1 MLEIPKIVNTE
12 LKEDELALWLKFIEN
27 PLNEEVQIKM
37 KEKENKYLRQA
48 KEELGYLS
56 GSSDFKRLVDARAG
70 FLRDQA
76 TFEAVGKKE
85 GIEQGLEQGRKE
97 GKEQGKIEEKKE
109 IAKKLLAKKVPIE
122 QIVEITE
129 LTEEEIKALKK

>member
-1 MLEIPKIVNTE
+1 MEMHVLEIPKILNTE

-85 GIEQGLEQGRKE
+85 GIEIGRDEKE
-97 GKEQGKIEEKKE
+97 KE
-109 IAKKLLAKKVPIE
+109 IIMDMLLNGISPERIS
-122 QIVEITE
+122 E
-129 LTEEEIKALKK
+129 LTKIPLDKVHNIDIELKK

>member
-1 MLEIPKIVNTE
+1 MEMHVLEIPKILNTE

-85 GIEQGLEQGRKE
+85 GLKE
-97 GKEQGKIEEKKE
+97 GEKTGRLK
-109 IAKKLLAKKVPIE
+109 IAKKLIAKKMPIE
-122 QIVEITE
+122 QIMEITE
-129 LTEEEIKALKK
+129 LTEEEIEELMK

>member
-1 MLEIPKIVNTE
+1 MLEIPKILNTE

-85 GIEQGLEQGRKE
+85 GRN
-97 GKEQGKIEEKKE
+97 EEKKE
-109 IAKKLLAKKVPIE
+109 IAKKLIAKKMPIE
-122 QIVEITE
+122 QIMEITE
-129 LTEEEIKALKK
+129 LTEEEIKQLIK